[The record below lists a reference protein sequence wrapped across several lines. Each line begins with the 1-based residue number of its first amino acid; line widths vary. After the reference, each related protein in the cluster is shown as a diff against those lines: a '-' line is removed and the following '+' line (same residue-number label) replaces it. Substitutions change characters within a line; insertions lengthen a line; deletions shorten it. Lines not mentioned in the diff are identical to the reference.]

1 MSVVQLDPGRR
12 WSSAVTRVVWRCV
25 LVAVTVAVVVVTFG
39 YALTGVHNDVL
50 TGAGSGVAIGVG
62 LSLRMGER
70 NGLSVGILVGWAA
83 GILSALVAGLLPGT
97 GLGPIIGPILAL
109 AIGLIDGLGTSRLR
123 GYREAG
129 LESLTMAALLGI
141 GLMPALYSISPT
153 IYAYA
158 LVFSLCHVPQI
169 ALIAGYFNRNREGR
183 RFSRPPAWLILA
195 VLAAVVLAVAVDQ
208 IGSESSFWNSV
219 LSVIV
224 STLVITPAVFLSARA
239 VSVWLQPRLRVY
251 LELTEYLRVMW
262 VPIGG
267 FAIGYLVIILLFAG
281 FYGTLARFSPGSFTG
296 VGDDTGILDWVWLSF
311 FTALARDYPD
321 IVPASAGAR
330 ALVAFQLLPSIGWA
344 LVVFAA
350 VMSSIQPR
358 LERIARRRSQSDRE

>member
-1 MSVVQLDPGRR
+1 MSVVQLDPDR
-12 WSSAVTRVVWRCV
+12 SLLSAVIRVVWR
-25 LVAVTVAVVVVTFG
+25 AVRVAVVVAIPVGTFG
-39 YALTGVHNDVL
+39 YAVTEVHNDVL

-83 GILSALVAGLLPGT
+83 GVMSTLVAGLLPGN
-97 GLGPIIGPILAL
+97 GLGPVIGPILAL

-129 LESLTMAALLGI
+129 LESLTMAVLLGI
-141 GLMPALYSISPT
+141 GLMPALYSVSPT

-158 LVFSLCHVPQI
+158 LVISLCHVPQI

-183 RFSRPPAWLILA
+183 RYSRPPAWLLLA
-195 VLAAVVLAVAVDQ
+195 VLTALVLCVAVDQ
-208 IGSESSFWNSV
+208 VGSENSFLNSV

-224 STLVITPAVFLSARA
+224 LTLVVPPAVLLPARA
-239 VSVWLQPRLRVY
+239 ASVWLQPRLRVY
-251 LELTEYLRVMW
+251 LELTEYLRVIW

-281 FYGTLARFSPGSFTG
+281 LYGTLARFSPGSFSGVGGDAGIVDWVSFAFFTG
-296 VGDDTGILDWVWLSF
+296 VGRDYTGI
-311 FTALARDYPD
+311 
-321 IVPASAGAR
+321 VPVSPGAQM
-330 ALVAFQLLPSIGWA
+330 LVGAQLIPSIGWA
-344 LVVFAA
+344 LVVFA
-350 VMSSIQPR
+350 VIMVHIQPR
-358 LERIARRRSQSDRE
+358 LERIARRHAERRHD

>member
-1 MSVVQLDPGRR
+1 
-12 WSSAVTRVVWRCV
+12 
-25 LVAVTVAVVVVTFG
+25 
-39 YALTGVHNDVL
+39 
-50 TGAGSGVAIGVG
+50 
-62 LSLRMGER
+62 
-70 NGLSVGILVGWAA
+70 
-83 GILSALVAGLLPGT
+83 
-97 GLGPIIGPILAL
+97 
-109 AIGLIDGLGTSRLR
+109 
-123 GYREAG
+123 
-129 LESLTMAALLGI
+129 MAALLGI

-153 IYAYA
+153 IHAYA

-183 RFSRPPAWLILA
+183 RYSRPPAWLILA

-224 STLVITPAVFLSARA
+224 STLVMTPAVFLSARA

-281 FYGTLARFSPGSFTG
+281 FLRHAGPFQPGIVHRRRRRYRHPGLGVVVLLHGAGPRLPGHRPGLGRGAGPGRVPVAAVDRLGAGRVRRGDVVHPAAARTDCAAARRGRERRLNPGEAPQHQ
-296 VGDDTGILDWVWLSF
+296 LPMLS
-311 FTALARDYPD
+311 
-321 IVPASAGAR
+321 
-330 ALVAFQLLPSIGWA
+330 GWA
-344 LVVFAA
+344 VNRSLACC
-350 VMSSIQPR
+350 P
-358 LERIARRRSQSDRE
+358 LESYDCLF

>member
-1 MSVVQLDPGRR
+1 MSVVQLEPGRP
-12 WSSAVTRVVWRCV
+12 WLSALSRVVWRSV

-39 YALTGVHNDVL
+39 YAVTGVHNDVL

-70 NGLSVGILVGWAA
+70 NGLSVGILVGCAA
-83 GILSALVAGLLPGT
+83 GVMSALVAGLLPGT

-129 LESLTMAALLGI
+129 LESLTMAVLLGI
-141 GLMPALYSISPT
+141 GLMPALYSESPT

-158 LVFSLCHVPQI
+158 LVISLCHVPQI
-169 ALIAGYFNRNREGR
+169 ALIAGCFNRNREGR
-183 RFSRPPAWLILA
+183 RYSRPPAWLLLA
-195 VLAAVVLAVAVDQ
+195 LLAALVLGVAVDQ
-208 IGSESSFWNSV
+208 VGSESSFQNSV

-224 STLVITPAVFLSARA
+224 LTLVIPPAVFLPARA
-239 VSVWLQPRLRVY
+239 VSIWLQPRLRMY
-251 LELTEYLRVMW
+251 LQLTEYLRVMW

-281 FYGTLARFSPGSFTG
+281 LYGTLARFSPESFAGVGEDTGIMTWVSFAFFTG
-296 VGDDTGILDWVWLSF
+296 VGRDYTGI
-311 FTALARDYPD
+311 
-321 IVPASAGAR
+321 VPVSPGAQV
-330 ALVAFQLLPSIGWA
+330 LVGAQLIPSIGWA
-344 LVVFAA
+344 LVVFA
-350 VMSSIQPR
+350 VIMVHIQPQ
-358 LERIARRRSQSDRE
+358 LERIARRDADQRRD